1 MEAEREWGERLRS
14 GDREALGLL
23 MDAYG
28 GEVYRTALL
37 LLRDKHTSEDMAQEV
52 FLTVYRKIGQLRDP
66 DCLRPWMISIT
77 VNLCRAY
84 MRKAAWKR
92 LILLTPRQGG
102 SLPEAVEESQVDR
115 IALRIS
121 LEKCIGQ
128 LSYPYR
134 EVVVLHYFHDKSVA
148 EMSDM
153 LGTSE
158 GTIKSRLSRA
168 REHMLLLWKEGE
180 KDDTT
185 G

>member
-52 FLTVYRKIGQLRDP
+52 FLTVYRKIGQL
-66 DCLRPWMISIT
+66 
-77 VNLCRAY
+77 
-84 MRKAAWKR
+84 
-92 LILLTPRQGG
+92 
-102 SLPEAVEESQVDR
+102 
-115 IALRIS
+115 
-121 LEKCIGQ
+121 
-128 LSYPYR
+128 SYPYR

-148 EMSDM
+148 VMSDM

-158 GTIKSRLSRA
+158 GTIKSHLSRA